1 MIIPLDEMKQW
12 ALSVFTTVGLSAEAA
27 TATVENLAFA
37 ETRGVKTHGFM
48 RLPIYVERILG
59 GGISARASLQVEA
72 DRGALLILDAG
83 NGIGAASGF
92 EATGMAIDRARQH
105 GIGCAIV
112 RNANHFGAAAFY
124 SSLMADAGMFGI
136 AVCNTDK
143 AMAPPFGGTRVL
155 GTNPL
160 AIAVPLP
167 AGERPQLDMATS
179 EVSLGKVLVAAQEH
193 RDIPLGWAV
202 DEQGEPTR
210 SATAALGGALLPS
223 GGPKGF
229 GLAFMIDALVA
240 LSGATTS
247 PQAGAMYGDRS
258 TPQKLGFAFIA
269 IDGAAGV
276 AADEYTEAIRSL
288 VDDVHRGGPGA
299 SGAPSLAPGEPEL
312 ARSREFS
319 GQLDV
324 GGELL
329 EDLTRIGELT
339 GVVLR

>member
-1 MIIPLDEMKQW
+1 MKRW
-12 ALSVFTTVGLSAEAA
+12 ALTVFTTVGLSTEAA

-37 ETRGVKTHGFM
+37 EARGVKTHGFM
-48 RLPIYVERILG
+48 RLPIYVDRILG
-59 GGISARASLQVEA
+59 GGISAHATLEISIDKGGLV
-72 DRGALLILDAG
+72 ILDG
-83 NGIGAASGF
+83 GDGIGAASGF
-92 EATGMAIDRARQH
+92 GASKIAIDRARTY

-160 AIAVPLP
+160 AIALPVP
-167 AGERPQLDMATS
+167 AAERPQLDMATS

-193 RDIPLGWAV
+193 KDIPLGWAV
-202 DEQGEPTR
+202 DEHGRPTS
-210 SATAALGGALLPS
+210 SASAALAGALLPS

-247 PQAGAMYGDRS
+247 PQVGAMYGDRS
-258 TPQKLGFAFIA
+258 TPQKLGLAFIA
-269 IDGAAGV
+269 IDGALGV
-276 AADEYTEAIRSL
+276 SADEYARVIRSL
-288 VDDVHRGGPGA
+288 VDDVHGGGPGA

-312 ARSREFS
+312 ARLREFS
-319 GQLDV
+319 GDLEVSD
-324 GGELL
+324 ELL
-329 EDLTRIGELT
+329 EDLTRIAGLT
-339 GVVLR
+339 GVVLL